1 MSREADPAELV
12 ALEPDE
18 RLLSDDVGQLPES
31 VGRPDPVPQS
41 PSRKRIVA
49 LGATLTGLTLV
60 AGVALIVL
68 GIVEA
73 VSSGGLLALAAIVAG
88 AVLIATHW
96 GWVHVAEFSA
106 QSLESRR
113 YASLLE
119 GRRQWLRTIEPHT
132 RWTVST
138 NAREDGSIAIVTT
151 RHRPVACGQNR
162 FTFVREEVTREVH
175 SGDEPGATVAERAEL
190 LRRDAA
196 ERTAR
201 EKERYRLAREAYESA
216 ELAHLDEQ
224 ERLAAARLASEA
236 LSERINS
243 HLRQPPLDA

>member
-1 MSREADPAELV
+1 MAREADPAELV

-18 RLLSDDVGQLPES
+18 RLLSDDLPQLPES
-31 VGRPDPVPQS
+31 VGRPESVPPS
-41 PSRKRIVA
+41 PMRRRIVA
-49 LGATLTGLTLV
+49 VGATLTGVTLL
-60 AGVALIVL
+60 AGIALIVL

-73 VSSGGLLALAAIVAG
+73 LSAGGALAVAAIVAG

-96 GWVHVAEFSA
+96 GWVHVAEFTA

-113 YASLLE
+113 DTAVLE
-119 GRRQWLRTIEPHT
+119 ERRQWLRAIEPYT

-138 NAREDGSIAIVTT
+138 RTREDGSIAIVTT
-151 RHRPVACGQNR
+151 RHRAVRCGEHR
-162 FTFVREEVTREVH
+162 FTFVREEVAREVH
-175 SGDEPGATVAERAEL
+175 SAEEPGAVVAERAEL

-201 EKERYRLAREAYESA
+201 EQERYRLARDAYESA
-216 ELAHLDEQ
+216 ELANEDEQ